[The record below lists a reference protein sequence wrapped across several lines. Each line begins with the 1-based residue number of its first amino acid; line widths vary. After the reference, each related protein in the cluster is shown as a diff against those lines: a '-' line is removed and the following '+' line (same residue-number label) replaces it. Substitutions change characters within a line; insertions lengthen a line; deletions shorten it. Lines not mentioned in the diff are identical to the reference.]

1 MVGTADLGQLG
12 RIFADPA
19 AYADPVA
26 WHESARRLRQEA
38 PITLVSLPE
47 YQDFWAITRHADIM
61 EIERNAEVFCNAPVP
76 VLQTRA
82 DVEAAVMED
91 PPVKTLVQM
100 DGDEHRASRGI
111 VSDWFK
117 PMNVRTLTDR
127 VDELA
132 TQVVDRM
139 ASMGG
144 RCDFAN
150 DVAMPYPLQVILSIL
165 GLPEEDHQ
173 KMLTLT
179 QELFGAE
186 DPDIGR
192 VGEDSSILEVLLD
205 FVNYFT
211 DLANDRRR
219 HPTGDLASVVANAE
233 IGGQP
238 LPDMDV
244 MGFYL
249 IISTAGHDTTSNSI
263 GGSMLALME
272 HRDQLELLRAH
283 PELITHAADELI
295 RSRRPSSTS
304 SGPAARRSPSG
315 ATLSKRATSRCSR
328 SPRATGTR
336 RCSRILSGS
345 MSVGR
350 TPPRTSPSGSA
361 SISASARTSRAWRS
375 VRSSGSCSA
384 GSNGSS
390 STANPPSC
398 SRPWSVAPRPSRSVT
413 SSADGNS
420 KGLGIVRPGS
430 EVNPGQADALSSSP

>member
-1 MVGTADLGQLG
+1 MVGTAEPGQLG

-19 AYADPVA
+19 AYADPVT
-26 WHESARRLRQEA
+26 WHESARLLRQEA

-61 EIERNAEVFCNAPVP
+61 EIERNAEVFRNAPVP
-76 VLQTRA
+76 VLQKRA
-82 DVEAAVMED
+82 DVEAGVLEQD
-91 PPVKTLVQM
+91 QPVKTLVQM

-117 PMNVRTLTDR
+117 PMNVRNLATR

-132 TQVVDRM
+132 TRVVDQMEAR
-139 ASMGG
+139 GG
-144 RCDFAN
+144 RCDFAT

-165 GLPEEDHQ
+165 GLPEADHQ
-173 KMLTLT
+173 KMLKLT

-211 DLANDRRR
+211 DLANNRRR
-219 HPTGDLASVVANAE
+219 HPTADLASVVANAE

-263 GGSMLALME
+263 AGSMLALME
-272 HRDQLELLRAH
+272 QRDQLDLLQAH
-283 PELITHAADELI
+283 PELISHAADELI
-295 RSRRPSSTS
+295 RYASPVKHFIRTCRSPFAVAGHSFEPGDVTLLSFASGNRDEEVFDDPFRLDVRRENASSHLAFGFGQHFCLGAHLARMEVRAFYRELLGRIEWIELDGAPSFVQSTLV
-304 SGPAARRSPSG
+304 SGPK
-315 ATLSKRATSRCSR
+315 TL
-328 SPRATGTR
+328 P
-336 RCSRILSGS
+336 
-345 MSVGR
+345 
-350 TPPRTSPSGSA
+350 
-361 SISASARTSRAWRS
+361 
-375 VRSSGSCSA
+375 VRYKF
-384 GSNGSS
+384 
-390 STANPPSC
+390 
-398 SRPWSVAPRPSRSVT
+398 R
-413 SSADGNS
+413 
-420 KGLGIVRPGS
+420 
-430 EVNPGQADALSSSP
+430 